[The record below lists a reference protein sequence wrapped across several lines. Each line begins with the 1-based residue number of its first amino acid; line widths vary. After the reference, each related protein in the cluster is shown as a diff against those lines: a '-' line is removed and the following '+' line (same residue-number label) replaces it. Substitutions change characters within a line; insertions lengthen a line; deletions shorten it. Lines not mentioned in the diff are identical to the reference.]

1 MKKSVG
7 RFSIRFFK
15 KCDDDALMKPA
26 CISWERRYS
35 VKVLGSLS
43 QPGCREAISL
53 KIRRLVGAGIAR
65 GPV

>member
-43 QPGCREAISL
+43 QPGCREAI
-53 KIRRLVGAGIAR
+53 RRLVGAGIAR